1 MARSG
6 FFAVISAVTFA
17 SALLIAIGTSSA
29 QQDFSA
35 IEIETV
41 KITDQIYALYGAGG
55 NIGLSIGDDGVFI
68 VDDQYAPLTAKILA
82 AIGALDSRS
91 VKFVINTHWH
101 FDHTG
106 GNENMGNAGA
116 VIIAHDNVYARMSR
130 ARSMEVLNRDEP
142 PAPKVALPALTFND
156 RATLHLNGEDVQVLH
171 VEAAHT
177 DGDSILYWPISNV
190 IHTGDTFFNSRF
202 PFVDTSSGGSL
213 NGTIAAADL
222 VQSLADENTVIIPGH
237 GPMSDKADHLQYRNM
252 LAIMRDRTMAAIERG
267 LSADE
272 YVESAPAAD
281 FAESN
286 GDGDPT
292 SFLRIIH
299 ADLSGNQ

>member
-6 FFAVISAVTFA
+6 FFAVFSAVTFVIT
-17 SALLIAIGTSSA
+17 LLISVGTSSA

-55 NIGLSIGDDGVFI
+55 NIGLSIGDDGIFI
-68 VDDQYAPLTAKILA
+68 VDDQYAPLTEKIQA
-82 AIGALDSRS
+82 AIAALDSRP

-106 GNENMGNAGA
+106 GNENLGNAGA
-116 VIIAHDNVYARMSR
+116 VIIAHDNVYARMSTDQ
-130 ARSMEVLNRDEP
+130 SMPAFNREV
-142 PAPKVALPALTFND
+142 PAAPRIALPAVTFND
-156 RATLHLNGEDVQVLH
+156 RATLHLNGEDVQIIH

-177 DGDSILYWPISNV
+177 DGDSILYWPESNV
-190 IHTGDTFFNSRF
+190 IHAGDTYFHKRF
-202 PFVDTSSGGSL
+202 PFVDTGSGGSL
-213 NGTIAAADL
+213 VGMIAAADI
-222 VQSLADENTVIIPGH
+222 VQSLANHETQIIPGH
-237 GPMSDKADHLQYRNM
+237 GPMSTKAQHLAYREM
-252 LAIMRDRTMAAIERG
+252 LATMRDRTIAAIDEG

-272 YVESAPAAD
+272 FVASAPAAD
-281 FAESN
+281 FQESI
-286 GDGDPT
+286 DADPT

-299 ADLSGNQ
+299 ADLSRNR